1 MENKTIAYCGYD
13 CKKCPVFLATQYNDI
28 ELLKQIVI
36 TPGVSN
42 TELTL
47 EKLGCFG
54 CCDNKTVNVMCSN
67 CPIRICAK
75 EKKIENCGWCDNF
88 PCDKLNY
95 ISEKTMDFLKTIS
108 KERRNNNETN

>member
-13 CKKCPVFLATQYNDI
+13 CKNCPIYLATQYNDI

-42 TELTL
+42 IEQTVEN
-47 EKLGCFG
+47 LGCFG
-54 CCDNKTVNVMCSN
+54 CCNNKSINIMCSK

-75 EKKIENCGWCDNF
+75 LKQIENCGWCDNF
-88 PCDKLNY
+88 PCDKLNH
-95 ISEKTMDFLKTIS
+95 ISEKTMNYLTEIY
-108 KERRNNNETN
+108 KERRNIYETN